1 MQPPWELL
9 LPRDLGNAHWD
20 QPSQK
25 KYWFWQY
32 NLGDAEERGEER
44 GEGSPTALGVLLSLG
59 CTSSPCGSSYVQITH
74 PVGLFL
80 VISQKPYEKK

>member
-1 MQPPWELL
+1 MQLPWELL
-9 LPRDLGNAHWD
+9 LPRDLGNAHGD

-25 KYWFWQY
+25 NTGFGS
-32 NLGDAEERGEER
+32 LGDAEERGEER
-44 GEGSPTALGVLLSLG
+44 GAGAPTALGMLLSLG